1 MNKDVDISGDF
12 IRDIVKED
20 LESGKHA
27 SIVTRFPPE
36 PNGFLHIGH
45 ATSICLNFGIAAE
58 NEGSK
63 CNLRFDDTNPS
74 RENQNFVDSIKK
86 DIEWLGFKW
95 AGETLYAS
103 DYFEQLYDF
112 ALTLIKDGKAYV
124 DSRSQ
129 DQIRSTR
136 GTLTEPGQNSP
147 HRDRTPEENLRLLK
161 KMREGDLEEGSHV
174 LRAKIDMTSPNM
186 NMRDPVMYRILKTP
200 HHQTGTEWPIYP
212 MYDFAHGLSDSIEN
226 VTHSLCTMEY
236 EDHRPLYEWF
246 LNELKVFPSRQ
257 IEFGKVLLSHTI
269 LSKRN
274 LLKLVEANHVEG
286 WDDPRM
292 PTISGMRRLGYTPSS
307 IKDFCKRIGMSR
319 RSNVAD
325 IAYLNTALETILTT
339 FHNAE
344 WQ

>member
-129 DQIRSTR
+129 AVSYT
-136 GTLTEPGQNSP
+136 
-147 HRDRTPEENLRLLK
+147 H
-161 KMREGDLEEGSHV
+161 
-174 LRAKIDMTSPNM
+174 LRA
-186 NMRDPVMYRILKTP
+186 
-200 HHQTGTEWPIYP
+200 H
-212 MYDFAHGLSDSIEN
+212 
-226 VTHSLCTMEY
+226 
-236 EDHRPLYEWF
+236 
-246 LNELKVFPSRQ
+246 
-257 IEFGKVLLSHTI
+257 
-269 LSKRN
+269 
-274 LLKLVEANHVEG
+274 
-286 WDDPRM
+286 
-292 PTISGMRRLGYTPSS
+292 
-307 IKDFCKRIGMSR
+307 
-319 RSNVAD
+319 
-325 IAYLNTALETILTT
+325 ET
-339 FHNAE
+339 
-344 WQ
+344 

>member
-1 MNKDVDISGDF
+1 MNKDLGISEDF

-20 LESGKHA
+20 IKSGKHA

-58 NEGSK
+58 NEGSR

-74 RENQNFVDSIKK
+74 RENQDFVDSIKK
-86 DIEWLGFKW
+86 DIEWLGFRW
-95 AGETLYAS
+95 HGEILYAS

-112 ALTLIKDGKAYV
+112 ALRLIKDGKAYV

-129 DQIRSTR
+129 DQIRATR
-136 GTLTEPGQNSP
+136 GTLTEAGENSP
-147 HRDRTPEENLRLLK
+147 YRDRTPEENLTILQ
-161 KMREGDLEEGSHV
+161 KMRKGIFEEGSHV
-174 LRAKIDMTSPNM
+174 LRAKIDMASPNM

-200 HHQTGTEWPIYP
+200 HHQTGTEWSVYP

-246 LNELKVFPSRQ
+246 LNELNVFPS
-257 IEFGKVLLSHTI
+257 
-269 LSKRN
+269 
-274 LLKLVEANHVEG
+274 
-286 WDDPRM
+286 
-292 PTISGMRRLGYTPSS
+292 
-307 IKDFCKRIGMSR
+307 
-319 RSNVAD
+319 
-325 IAYLNTALETILTT
+325 
-339 FHNAE
+339 
-344 WQ
+344 